1 MSGNEASPDEEQ
13 LAKDAR
19 EFGTLVAKAA
29 QDEIE
34 GEASEVRLQDIR
46 NVFLR
51 AIDYIEKQH
60 GSESAAMW
68 QDEAN
73 RMIQERFAALRPQQ
87 DSAPSTDEG
96 GEGDANPDTSSRG
109 NATP

>member
-1 MSGNEASPDEEQ
+1 MSADEVSPNEEQ

-19 EFGTLVAKAA
+19 EFGSLVAKAA

-34 GEASEVRLQDIR
+34 GEASELRLQDIR

-51 AIDYIEKQH
+51 AIDYIERQH
-60 GSESAAMW
+60 GPESASMW

-73 RMIQERFAALRPQQ
+73 RAIQERFATLRPPH
-87 DSAPSTDEG
+87 DSPPSTDAG
-96 GEGDANPDTSSRG
+96 GDG
-109 NATP
+109 

>member
-1 MSGNEASPDEEQ
+1 MLNNPDKEQ

-19 EFGTLVAKAA
+19 EFGSLVAKAA

-34 GEASEVRLQDIR
+34 DEASELRLQDIR

-60 GSESAAMW
+60 GPESATMW

-73 RMIQERFAALRPQQ
+73 RAIQERFAALRPPQNALTSM
-87 DSAPSTDEG
+87 DAG
-96 GEGDANPDTSSRG
+96 GEGSA
-109 NATP
+109 

>member
-1 MSGNEASPDEEQ
+1 MSANEANPTEEQ
-13 LAKDAR
+13 LARDAR
-19 EFGTLVAKAA
+19 EFGSLVAKAA

-34 GEASEVRLQDIR
+34 GEASELRLQDIR

-60 GSESAAMW
+60 GPESASMW

-73 RMIQERFAALRPQQ
+73 RAIQERFDALRPPQ
-87 DSAPSTDEG
+87 DGPPGTDVG
-96 GEGDANPDTSSRG
+96 GEG
-109 NATP
+109 

>member
-1 MSGNEASPDEEQ
+1 MSADEVSPDEEQ
-13 LAKDAR
+13 LARDAR
-19 EFGTLVAKAA
+19 EFGSLVAKAA

-51 AIDYIEKQH
+51 AIDHIERQH
-60 GSESAAMW
+60 GPESASMW

-73 RMIQERFAALRPQQ
+73 RVIQERFAALRPPQ
-87 DSAPSTDEG
+87 DGPPGTDAG
-96 GEGDANPDTSSRG
+96 GDG
-109 NATP
+109 

>member
-1 MSGNEASPDEEQ
+1 MSADEARSTEEQ
-13 LAKDAR
+13 LARDAR
-19 EFGTLVAKAA
+19 EFGSLVAKAA

-60 GSESAAMW
+60 GPESASMW

-73 RMIQERFAALRPQQ
+73 RVIQERFAALRPPQ
-87 DSAPSTDEG
+87 DGPPSTNAG
-96 GEGDANPDTSSRG
+96 GEG
-109 NATP
+109 